1 MDCDICLENYDNSI
15 KRPLIII
22 KCGHTYCA
30 ECLGNIV
37 EKKCPSCNAY
47 IDSTITNFA
56 VLKTTSESEYDK
68 LKAELEKSLKE
79 LESFEKNLAE
89 DRKNKIQQN
98 SERVK
103 LVKNKVE
110 NQTNVLIKLL
120 NENKKRLFKEIE
132 ENAKLFNQS
141 VNQKALLSPNKR
153 DNIAEKLSSNKYN
166 KKQLIEVRDDIVK
179 QNIELNRKTEEQTE
193 TFDFYVNNETK
204 IDEKFIGEIKKVI

>member
-1 MDCDICLENYDNSI
+1 MDCDICLEKYDNSI

-30 ECLGNIV
+30 ECLGNLI
-37 EKKCPSCNAY
+37 EKKCPSCNVY

-132 ENAKLFNQS
+132 ENSKLLNQ
-141 VNQKALLSPNKR
+141 NQKTSVALNKR
-153 DNIAEKLSSNKYN
+153 DEIAEKLSSNKYN
-166 KKQLIEVRDDIVK
+166 KKQLIEVRDDIIK
-179 QNIELNRKTEEQTE
+179 QNIELSQKTEEQTE
-193 TFDFYVNNETK
+193 SFDFFVNEEIK